1 MGTSKLATNYQDLH
15 VILDESPQRRF
26 TRKELSALLGAGED
40 TVGQWGDKLLGK
52 GLAKK
57 VTVKTKNYFYSVNYL
72 ETIDR
77 NSFQEVALPRTFIK
91 TTSGEYA
98 KLMQHVRAR
107 CDSGRTLMTLNSR

>member
-1 MGTSKLATNYQDLH
+1 MGKSRLATNYLDLQ

-26 TRKELSALLGAGED
+26 TRRELSALLGEGED
-40 TVGQWGDKLLGK
+40 TVGQWGDKLVGK
-52 GLAKK
+52 CLAKK
-57 VTVKTKNYFYSVNYL
+57 ATVKMKNYFYSVNYV

-107 CDSGRTLMTLNSR
+107 CDSGRVLMTLNSR